1 MRIRNLTAAGLLG
14 ALLLPAAT
22 DAATKP
28 VFRGPPPKGELKG
41 VKGPAF
47 DSSFY
52 PDRVTIAKGDKI
64 KLTTLGFGD
73 TIFLPKGT
81 KAPAFAV
88 PNPDAPV
95 SGAKDAAGND
105 MWFNGR
111 PAFAPNPAAIMPQD
125 GNVIDGTKVVGNGLA
140 LDGPP
145 KPWVVKFPKAGTF
158 VLRSALQPGVKLTVK
173 VSKNARSAKKADA
186 ARTKRQLRANT
197 KLANRLLKYKG
208 PQGNVVRAGNDQ
220 KGVATIAFFPAKKT
234 VKVGDTVT
242 FTMSEHSIETHNV
255 AFGPKAYLDEHAKRF
270 FGPVFEPFV
279 TFRSEAP
286 GSAIVLRRRQPRQ
299 RLRQH
304 GRARRQRGDAAA
316 VLGQG
321 HVHQGRHVR
330 VLLRRARQ
338 RHDRRDRR
346 RVDRCA
352 GSCSRSPS
360 PRSRRRP
367 RLRPG
372 SPPRSTSGRVTT
384 PRRS

>member
-1 MRIRNLTAAGLLG
+1 MTFRNLTAAGLLG
-14 ALLLPAAT
+14 ALLLPAAA
-22 DAATKP
+22 DAATKS

-52 PDRVTIAKGDKI
+52 PNRVTIAAGDKI

-73 TIFLPKGT
+73 TIFVPKGQ

-111 PAFAPNPAAIMPQD
+111 PAFAPNPAAIMPQ
-125 GNVIDGTKVVGNGLA
+125 GGTSIDGSKVVGSGLA

-145 KPWVVKFPKAGTF
+145 KPWVVTFPKAGRY
-158 VLRSALQPGVKLTVK
+158 VLRSALQPGVTLTVN
-173 VSKNARSAKKADA
+173 VVKNKKAPKKQPAAGTSQKPTGGSGVAESAPNPDA
-186 ARTKRQLRANT
+186 RRIARQLRANT

-208 PQGNVVRAGNDQ
+208 PKGNVVRAGNDA

-234 VKVGDTVT
+234 VKVGETVK
-242 FTMSEHSIETHNV
+242 FTMSTHSIETHNV
-255 AFGPKAYLDEHAKRF
+255 AFGPKAYLDEHAERF

-286 GSAIVLRRRQPRQ
+286 GSPISFDGANHGNGYVNTGVLDANPVTAFPKSERITFTKAGTYAYYCAVHGNDMAGEIV
-299 RLRQH
+299 
-304 GRARRQRGDAAA
+304 
-316 VLGQG
+316 VK
-321 HVHQGRHVR
+321 
-330 VLLRRARQ
+330 
-338 RHDRRDRR
+338 
-346 RVDRCA
+346 
-352 GSCSRSPS
+352 
-360 PRSRRRP
+360 
-367 RLRPG
+367 
-372 SPPRSTSGRVTT
+372 
-384 PRRS
+384 

>member
-1 MRIRNLTAAGLLG
+1 MHRASVDSPAMRIRNLTAAGVLA
-14 ALLLPAAT
+14 ALLLPAAA

-52 PDRVTIAKGDKI
+52 PNRVTIAKGDKI

-105 MWFNGR
+105 MWFNGQ
-111 PAFAPNPAAIMPQD
+111 PAFAPNPAAIMPQ
-125 GNVIDGTKVVGNGLA
+125 GGTVIDGTKVVGNGLA

-145 KPWVVKFPKAGTF
+145 KPWVVTFPKAGTF
-158 VLRSALQPGVKLTVK
+158 VLRSALQPGVTLTVK
-173 VSKNARSAKKADA
+173 VSKNERSSKKTDA
-186 ARTKRQLRANT
+186 ARVKRQLRANA
-197 KLANRLLKYKG
+197 KLANRLLKFKG
-208 PQGNVVRAGNDQ
+208 PQGNVVRAGNDS

-234 VKVGDTVT
+234 VKVGDTVK
-242 FTMSEHSIETHNV
+242 FAMSSHSIETHNV
-255 AFGPKAYLDEHAKRF
+255 AFGPKPYLDEHAKRF

-286 GSAIVLRRRQPRQ
+286 GTAIIFDGANHGNGYVNTGVLDANAVTP
-299 RLRQH
+299 LPSSEKITFTKAGTYAYYCAVH
-304 GRARRQRGDAAA
+304 GNDM
-316 VLGQG
+316 
-321 HVHQGRHVR
+321 
-330 VLLRRARQ
+330 
-338 RHDRRDRR
+338 
-346 RVDRCA
+346 A
-352 GSCSRSPS
+352 GEI
-360 PRSRRRP
+360 
-367 RLRPG
+367 
-372 SPPRSTSGRVTT
+372 VVE
-384 PRRS
+384 

>member
-14 ALLLPAAT
+14 ALLLPAAA

-28 VFRGPPPKGELKG
+28 VFRGPPPKGQLKG

-52 PDRVTIAKGDKI
+52 PNRITLRAGDKI

-73 TIFLPKGT
+73 TIFVPKGQ
-81 KAPAFAV
+81 KAPGFAI

-95 SGAKDAAGND
+95 TGAKDAAGVD

-111 PAFAPNPAAIMPQD
+111 PAFAPNPAVIMPSG
-125 GNVIDGTKVVGNGLA
+125 GNVIDGSKVVGSGLA

-145 KPWVVKFPKAGTF
+145 KPWVVTFPKAGKF
-158 VLRSALQPGVKLTVK
+158 VLRSGLQPGVTLTVDVK
-173 VSKNARSAKKADA
+173 KKAKA
-186 ARTKRQLRANT
+186 ATSQAGGGATAETADQARIRRQLRANA

-208 PQGNVVRAGNDQ
+208 PKGNVVRAGNDA

-242 FTMSEHSIETHNV
+242 FAMSAHSIETHNV

-270 FGPVFEPFV
+270 FGPVIEPFV

-286 GSAIVLRRRQPRQ
+286 GSPISFDGAN
-299 RLRQH
+299 H
-304 GRARRQRGDAAA
+304 GNGYVNTGILDANP
-316 VLGQG
+316 VTPL
-321 HVHQGRHVR
+321 
-330 VLLRRARQ
+330 
-338 RHDRRDRR
+338 
-346 RVDRCA
+346 
-352 GSCSRSPS
+352 
-360 PRSRRRP
+360 PRSEKVTFTK
-367 RLRPG
+367 PG
-372 SPPRSTSGRVTT
+372 TYKYYCAVHGNDMAGEIVVE
-384 PRRS
+384 

>member
-1 MRIRNLTAAGLLG
+1 MTFRNLTAAGLLG
-14 ALLLPAAT
+14 ALLLPAAA

-52 PDRVTIAKGDKI
+52 PNRVTIAAGDKI

-73 TIFLPKGT
+73 TIFVPKGQ

-105 MWFNGR
+105 MWFNGQ
-111 PAFAPNPAAIMPQD
+111 PAFAPNPAAIMPQ
-125 GNVIDGTKVVGNGLA
+125 GGTSIDGSKVVGSGLA

-145 KPWVVKFPKAGTF
+145 KPWVVTFPKAGKY
-158 VLRSALQPGVKLTVK
+158 VLRSALQPGVTLTVNVK
-173 VSKNARSAKKADA
+173 KKASGKPAPRPKGQGRPGGVPAGSSQAGGGATAQSVDERRIA
-186 ARTKRQLRANT
+186 RQLRANS

-208 PQGNVVRAGNDQ
+208 PKGNVVRAGNDA

-234 VKVGDTVT
+234 VKVGETVK
-242 FTMSEHSIETHNV
+242 FTMSTHSIETHNV

-286 GSAIVLRRRQPRQ
+286 GSPISFDGANHGNGYVNTGVLDANPVTAFPKSERITFTKAGTYAYYCAVHGNDMAGEIV
-299 RLRQH
+299 
-304 GRARRQRGDAAA
+304 
-316 VLGQG
+316 VK
-321 HVHQGRHVR
+321 
-330 VLLRRARQ
+330 
-338 RHDRRDRR
+338 
-346 RVDRCA
+346 
-352 GSCSRSPS
+352 
-360 PRSRRRP
+360 
-367 RLRPG
+367 
-372 SPPRSTSGRVTT
+372 
-384 PRRS
+384 